1 MHKNFYKKHFFQCF
15 VLIFFTTLLYL
26 SCCFLYNIFPFGPN
40 MIDTSDF
47 RNQLVPFY
55 YHIHD
60 VLHGKKS
67 AFFDFNAGLGSNLA
81 GLYSHYAL
89 FNPLNL
95 LFLLVPRVS
104 LEPFMTWYLLFKF
117 ILIALSMYF
126 FLSNHFTHLPTGY
139 TILFCLL
146 YTFSGFTIQ
155 YYSLP
160 MWLDAVALLPLLTHF
175 LLLVLEKQ
183 KIAGYCIILSY
194 VFICTLMQGYMY
206 ILYIIFF
213 TGGYLFFVIP
223 HQKRP
228 NAILSLGFGTIIAI
242 LLSAFITLPGGLQII
257 LSARM
262 NKELSLA
269 NIFTSIDFTSR
280 EKWLMISNLGIPSFF
295 FLLNLIKYRFKKKS
309 NRFYFYMIATLGL
322 PILLESTNLL
332 WHMGSYVNFS
342 MRFAYMLIFIVIISG
357 ADALQELSFPFCMNH
372 STKHLLPFRI
382 MVILLVLFTLPFS
395 LYICKNNKGIFY
407 ICFLLFFSIL
417 ILFATYILFSNP
429 LFYLS
434 NIIWGSLSIF
444 VLLVGLFSFHKPSY
458 PDYIHDSN
466 LFNDQDLPY
475 SPFDR
480 LKNADSALD
489 PNYPFIVAQP
499 SMSNYIHLVYPEQIS
514 LAKALGYTQTWTS
527 LRDTGGT
534 LFSDMLLGYQNTVS
548 IVNQPLELYQETANI
563 NSYHL
568 YHNKDYW
575 NTGII
580 VPVTSLNSNLA
591 NLHSNP
597 FINQNNLA
605 KLFLGQNIFELYN
618 ISDTFF
624 KSHSFDIKEKSIIY
638 FYGEE
643 LENVTILVNNT
654 PVSIPIPSDFQNTL
668 YPSDNNNGI
677 ISLGIF
683 ENETVNIKL
692 TGEVNSDTNCYF
704 AICPLA
710 MLRSVTPTY
719 ADNFSMSYKATP
731 FHTELSIITTV
742 GQSEASFLY
751 LPLYACAGWQCTI
764 NGNLVD
770 IHTLYDSLMLIPV
783 VHGTNT
789 IKLYFSPPGLK
800 TGIIITLAGIILLV
814 FNNLLQRKIQKLY
827 FPANICHFLFIA
839 LFVILLS
846 FFYIIPILLFFP
858 SLFK

>member
-1 MHKNFYKKHFFQCF
+1 MYKFFCKKHFEACF
-15 VLIFFTTLLYL
+15 ILILLTSIFYL
-26 SCCFLYNIFPFGPN
+26 SCCFLYHVSPFGSN

-55 YHIHD
+55 YHIYD
-60 VLHGKKS
+60 VLHGEKS
-67 AFFDFNAGLGSNLA
+67 AFFDFNTGLGSNLS

-89 FNPLNL
+89 FHPLNL
-95 LFLLVPRVS
+95 LFLLIPRVS

-126 FLSNHFTHLPTGY
+126 FLSYHFTQLPTGY
-139 TILFCLL
+139 AILFCLL
-146 YTFSGFTIQ
+146 YTFSGFTVQ
-155 YYSLP
+155 YYALP

-175 LLLVLEKQ
+175 LLLLLEKQ
-183 KIAGYCIILSY
+183 KIVGYCITLSY
-194 VFICTLMQGYMY
+194 IFICTLMQGYMY

-213 TGGYLFFVIP
+213 VGGYLFFVIP
-223 HQKRP
+223 RSKRS
-228 NAILSLGFGTIIAI
+228 NAILSLGFGTLIAI
-242 LLSAFITLPGGLQII
+242 LLSSFIALPGGLQIFR
-257 LSARM
+257 SARM
-262 NKELSLA
+262 NKELSLV

-280 EKWLMISNLGIPSFF
+280 EKWLMISNLGFPAFF
-295 FLLNLIKYRFKKKS
+295 FLLKLVKYRFTKNS
-309 NRFYFYMIATLGL
+309 NRFYFYMITILCF

-357 ADALQELSFPFCMNH
+357 ADALQEYCPFYTNH
-372 STKHLLPFRI
+372 ITKHLLPFRI
-382 MVILLVLFTLPFS
+382 IVLLLGLFTLPFL

-417 ILFATYILFSNP
+417 ILFAAYVLFSDS
-429 LFYLS
+429 LFYLTTL
-434 NIIWGSLSIF
+434 IGGSLSIF
-444 VLLVGLFSFHKPSY
+444 ILLVGLFSFHEPTY
-458 PDYIHDSN
+458 PDYIRDSN
-466 LFNDQDLPY
+466 LLNDHNLSY

-499 SMSNYIHLVYPEQIS
+499 SMSNYIHLVSPEQIS

-534 LFSDMLLGYQNTVS
+534 LFSDMLLGYKNTVS

-580 VPVTSLNSNLA
+580 LPATSLNDKLT
-591 NLHSNP
+591 NLHSDP

-605 KLFLGQNIFELYN
+605 KIFLGQDIFELYN
-618 ISDTFF
+618 ISDAFI
-624 KSHSFDIKEKSIIY
+624 KPRSFNIKEKSIIY
-638 FYGEE
+638 FYGEN
-643 LENVTILVNNT
+643 LENINILVNNKPIFI
-654 PVSIPIPSDFQNTL
+654 PVPADFKNIL

-683 ENETVNIKL
+683 ENETVKIKFEGD
-692 TGEVNSDTNCYF
+692 TNSDANCHI
-704 AICPLA
+704 AICSLTT
-710 MLRSVTPTY
+710 LRSVAPTY
-719 ADNFSMSYKATP
+719 SDTFFMNYKATP
-731 FHTELSIITTV
+731 FRTELSITTTV
-742 GQSEASFLY
+742 NQSEASFLY
-751 LPLYACAGWQCTI
+751 LPLYACDGWQCTV

-770 IHTLYDSLMLIPV
+770 IQTLYDSLMLIPV
-783 VHGTNT
+783 IHGVNT
-789 IKLYFSPPGLK
+789 IKLYFLPPGIK
-800 TGIIITLAGIILLV
+800 SGIIITLVGITLLI
-814 FNNLLQRKIQKLY
+814 FSNLLQRYLENFY
-827 FPANICHFLFIA
+827 FPAKVCYFLFTT
-839 LFVILLS
+839 LFIILLS
-846 FFYIIPILLFFP
+846 IFYIIPILLFFP